1 MFDRPTLFTLGPGT
15 QHQGAVMT
23 LEAVEMI
30 VLVQSSDSRCLGL
43 TLLWNDWKL
52 ACGADQGEH
61 FVIIFAA
68 VGLVFLVQG
77 DHLTIQ
83 TLSADTALETVM
95 MKPRLPHH
103 QRSVTV

>member
-61 FVIIFAA
+61 SEAEKTVNCLIFK
-68 VGLVFLVQG
+68 LNN
-77 DHLTIQ
+77 
-83 TLSADTALETVM
+83 
-95 MKPRLPHH
+95 
-103 QRSVTV
+103 RSW